1 MNIRLPAKQRKQEI
15 ESVALELAFKVGPAR
30 VTTGM
35 IAAQMGLTQPA
46 IYKHFPSK
54 DDIWLEISKHL
65 SERILLNVS
74 QVQAAGLA
82 PVETLRQL
90 VIGHL
95 QIVKEHPGLP
105 EFMVTR
111 NAIDGELIFR
121 NVILGAV
128 GDLRVA
134 LTTNVHAAIAAG
146 DFKKNIDAGDATTL
160 IIGVIQSLALRMLVT
175 RDPSMITDN
184 GSRLLELQL
193 AGFSPKG
200 E

>member
-1 MNIRLPAKQRKQEI
+1 MPAKQRKQEI
-15 ESVALELAFKVGPAR
+15 ESVALELAFKVGPAN

-54 DDIWLEISKHL
+54 DDIWLGVSKHL
-65 SERILLNVS
+65 SKQILQNVS
-74 QVQAAGLA
+74 QVQAAGVA

-90 VIGHL
+90 IIGHL
-95 QIVKEHPGLP
+95 QIVKEYPGLP

-111 NAIDGELIFR
+111 NAVDGDLIFR
-121 NVILGAV
+121 NAILGAV
-128 GDLRVA
+128 GELRAA
-134 LTTNVHAAIAAG
+134 LMTNVRAAIAAG
-146 DFKKNIDAGDATTL
+146 DFRNDINAEDATTL
-160 IIGVIQSLALRMLVT
+160 IVGVIQGLVLRMLVT
-175 RDPSMITDN
+175 RDPSVTTEN